1 MTDSKRKNIINAIYS
16 RLEDD
21 DLNDWESHFIED
33 IANRLG
39 KGSDLTTKQ
48 KEKLIDIIGTEW
60 V

>member
-1 MTDSKRKNIINAIYS
+1 MTENKRKNIINAIQS
-16 RLEDD
+16 RLEDN

-33 IANRLG
+33 ISCQLNR
-39 KGSDLTTKQ
+39 GSDLSTKQ

>member
-1 MTDSKRKNIINAIYS
+1 VTDSKRKNIINAIYS

-33 IANRLG
+33 IANQLS

>member
-33 IANRLG
+33 IANQLG